1 MHKLK
6 NACMNKLLKEISQI
20 SILQLLNQR
29 FKKPEPKN
37 IINTS
42 VEESSSKW
50 DWLNLALPL
59 SPKKSET

>member
-1 MHKLK
+1 
-6 NACMNKLLKEISQI
+6 MNKLLKEISHI